1 MRSFVMFFVMVV
13 MAASANADVI
23 TERKEN
29 FRANV
34 KSLKLIQP
42 AMEQGDM
49 ETISKEAESIAS
61 WAKAMPE
68 FFPQGSDMGDTKAR
82 PEIWENWDDFLAKS
96 AANRVAAETLAEL
109 AAAGNDEA
117 LPSAFGA
124 LSKTCG
130 DCHKLYKY

>member
-49 ETISKEAESIAS
+49 EAISKEAESIAS

-96 AANRVAAETLAEL
+96 AANREAAETLAEL

>member
-1 MRSFVMFFVMVV
+1 MRSFVMFFVMVM

-49 ETISKEAESIAS
+49 EAISKEAESIAS

-96 AANRVAAETLAEL
+96 AANREAAETLAEL

>member
-82 PEIWENWDDFLAKS
+82 PEIWENWDDFLAKI
-96 AANRVAAETLAEL
+96 AANREAAETLAEL

>member
-61 WAKAMPE
+61 WVKAMPE

-96 AANRVAAETLAEL
+96 AANREAAETLAEL

>member
-1 MRSFVMFFVMVV
+1 MRAFLMLIVMVV
-13 MAASANADVI
+13 MAASAHADVI
-23 TERKEN
+23 SERKEN

-42 AMEQGDM
+42 AMEQGNM
-49 ETISKEAESIAS
+49 ETITQEAEAIAN

-68 FFPQGSDMGDTKAR
+68 FFPDGSDMGDTKAR
-82 PEIWENWDDFLAKS
+82 PEIWENWDDFVAKS
-96 AANRVAAETLAEL
+96 AANREAAETLASL
-109 AAAGNDEA
+109 AAAGDYDA
-117 LPSAFGA
+117 LQAAFGA